1 MRKIFPMD
9 MKYFVD
15 VELLCLKRIMRTI
28 YYKQENWITR
38 QNKFGK
44 NYAKC
49 FALITETNLSRDD
62 TNWIMMKMRLAG
74 ESKQSPTLVVMQ
86 VESFLKVTEVHLSF
100 RLIIS
105 FIALQTFQKL
115 IHTNQLQL
123 QKSR

>member
-15 VELLCLKRIMRTI
+15 VELLCQKRIMRTK

-38 QNKFGK
+38 QNKLGK

-49 FALITETNLSRDD
+49 FVLITETNLSRDD

-74 ESKQSPTLVVMQ
+74 E
-86 VESFLKVTEVHLSF
+86 
-100 RLIIS
+100 LINS
-105 FIALQTFQKL
+105 
-115 IHTNQLQL
+115 H
-123 QKSR
+123 

>member
-1 MRKIFPMD
+1 MPKKD
-9 MKYFVD
+9 YAY
-15 VELLCLKRIMRTI
+15 TI

-38 QNKFGK
+38 QNKLGK

-74 ESKQSPTLVVMQ
+74 ENKQSLTLVVMQ
-86 VESFLKVTEVHLSF
+86 AESFLKVTEVHLSF

-105 FIALQTFQKL
+105 FIALQTF
-115 IHTNQLQL
+115 
-123 QKSR
+123 